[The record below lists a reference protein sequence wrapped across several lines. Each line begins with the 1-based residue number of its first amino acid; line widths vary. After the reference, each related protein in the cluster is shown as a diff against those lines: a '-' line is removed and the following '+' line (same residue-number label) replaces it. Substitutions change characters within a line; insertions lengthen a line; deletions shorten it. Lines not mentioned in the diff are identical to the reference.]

1 MGCCCGKHLDDDD
14 DDDFD
19 EEVMG
24 MTESEFKDL
33 NLDLLEVVKEPM
45 FKDLSGERKV
55 TEL

>member
-1 MGCCCGKHLDDDD
+1 MGCCSSINKIDFD

-33 NLDLLEVVKEPM
+33 
-45 FKDLSGERKV
+45 S
-55 TEL
+55 